1 MRLLA
6 NFGFVP
12 PKVVMPTQTKGFD
25 RITAKINQT
34 PTGMILRNPN
44 IHPEEKLKWIESLEP
59 SQQRQVGRD
68 YTRIANISSIKDSK
82 RGFVD
87 EVGGL
92 PKSRRNISNPK
103 YVNAWMDYQQEMG
116 EALENND
123 RFAKQVLPEYQN
135 MATRNNNIA
144 VLRRMAKDT

>member
-1 MRLLA
+1 MKLLA
-6 NFGFVP
+6 KFGFKP
-12 PKVVMPTQTKGFD
+12 PKVIMPTQTKGFD
-25 RITAKINQT
+25 NIMARINET

-44 IHPEEKLKWIESLEP
+44 VHPEEKLKWIESLEP

-68 YTRIANISSIKDSK
+68 YTRMSNISSIKDSR
-82 RGFVD
+82 RGFAD

-92 PKSRRNISNPK
+92 PKNRRNISNPK
-103 YVNAWMDYQQEMG
+103 YVNAWLDHQSEMA

-135 MATRNNNIA
+135 MANRNNNIA
-144 VLRRMAKDT
+144 VLRRMARD